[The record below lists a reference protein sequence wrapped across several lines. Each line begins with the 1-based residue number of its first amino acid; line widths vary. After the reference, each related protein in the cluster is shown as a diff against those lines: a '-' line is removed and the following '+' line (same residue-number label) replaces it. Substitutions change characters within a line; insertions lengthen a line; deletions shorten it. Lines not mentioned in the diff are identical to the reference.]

1 MTYEEPSYEGNFV
14 LVNRSPCLLCQ
25 LYNTHNGF
33 RYFCQAVLTALVYQ
47 SQYLI
52 DGRCSNLIM

>member
-1 MTYEEPSYEGNFV
+1 MTYEEPSYKGNFV

-33 RYFCQAVLTALVYQ
+33 RHFVKQ
-47 SQYLI
+47 SWL
-52 DGRCSNLIM
+52 L